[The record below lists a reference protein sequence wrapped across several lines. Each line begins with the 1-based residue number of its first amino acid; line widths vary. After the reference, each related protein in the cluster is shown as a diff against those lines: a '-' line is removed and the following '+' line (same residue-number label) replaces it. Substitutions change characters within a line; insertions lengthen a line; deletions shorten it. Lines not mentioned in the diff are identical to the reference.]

1 MVNILLL
8 LPVAGLLGHVP
19 ENDVETAD
27 TLSAV
32 VVMSDLKQS
41 VPIER
46 LASPVSTVYL
56 KDVEDMGLATPKDL
70 SAVVPN
76 LLMPDYGSAMTSTV
90 YLRGFGSRMDNP
102 VMGLYVD
109 GIPVLNKNSY
119 DFDLYDIRRI
129 DLFRGPQ
136 GTLYGRNSMCGVLSV
151 STLSPSSY
159 QGTRAGVEY
168 GAANSV
174 SADVSSYHRTAQGF
188 AMGGLVAYRH
198 TDGFYRNEFSGRQ
211 CDRSDALSLRL
222 RTEKELV
229 PGLFFENILSASA
242 LGQGGWPY
250 RLYSGGVLSPVSYD
264 GPSEYRRLNITDGV
278 IFRYF
283 NEGFNLSSVMSWQ
296 FLADDMLIDQD
307 FTPASMFSLN
317 QTQREHAVTCEFILK
332 PEDTWRTGWWNWQ
345 TGISGFWRHN
355 RMSAPVTSLE
365 DGIVSLIEDN
375 VNGIFQNLPL
385 PVSLQFDIAEDSFD
399 IGSDFLLGSWNAAAY
414 HESWF
419 NVGKW
424 LFSVGARLD
433 YERYSMDYDSAAS
446 VHYSVSPIP
455 ALDKRPFSVEYA
467 GSVSEGCLEFI
478 PKVSVLYDFGEE
490 GSREGIRVY
499 MTASKGYRAGG
510 FNTQI
515 FSDILQNMMT
525 DGMMADAMGQM
536 MQSGGGSGQS
546 GTPSVT
552 AEDTAYRPERSFN
565 YEAGCNFNLVLG
577 KSGGHRLGGSAS
589 VFYIDCRDQQM
600 TCFPPGEGT
609 GRMMANI
616 GRSRSAGAELTLDY
630 EWKGF
635 SASASCGYA
644 DARFVRYNDG
654 TADWSGNRI
663 PYSPESTLFVRASY
677 DFGFGRGIVRGL
689 AVAADVSGTG
699 RIWWNEANTLHSP
712 FRAVAGAD
720 VSVRMKMF
728 EIRFRAD
735 NLSGEEYPVFYFRS
749 VGNDF
754 FQMSRP
760 FRWSVALRFEL

>member
-1 MVNILLL
+1 MNILVTGSAGFICGYLVEELL
-8 LPVAGLLGHVP
+8 LHGH
-19 ENDVETAD
+19 
-27 TLSAV
+27 
-32 VVMSDLKQS
+32 
-41 VPIER
+41 
-46 LASPVSTVYL
+46 TVYGIDNFS
-56 KDVEDMGLATPKDL
+56 K
-70 SAVVPN
+70 
-76 LLMPDYGSAMTSTV
+76 YGKV
-90 YLRGFGSRMDNP
+90 Q
-102 VMGLYVD
+102 
-109 GIPVLNKNSY
+109 KSY
-119 DFDLYDIRRI
+119 DNHPNYHFIE
-129 DLFRGPQ
+129 G
-136 GTLYGRNSMCGVLSV
+136 
-151 STLSPSSY
+151 
-159 QGTRAGVEY
+159 
-168 GAANSV
+168 
-174 SADVSSYHRTAQGF
+174 DVKNTPLMKELA
-188 AMGGLVAYRH
+188 L
-198 TDGFYRNEFSGRQ
+198 Q
-211 CDRSDALSLRL
+211 CDQIISAAAMIGGISYFHELAYDLLAENERIIASTFDAAIHAFRHGHL
-222 RTEKELV
+222 EKI
-229 PGLFFENILSASA
+229 NILSSSMVFECTETFPSREGDERKSPPPMSTYGFQKLACEYFAQGAWEQYKLPYTIIRPFNCVGIGEKRALCDKEIASGNVKLA
-242 LGQGGWPY
+242 MSHVVPDLVQKILKGQDPLHILGSGQQIRHYTYGGDLARGI
-250 RLYSGGVLSPVSYD
+250 RLCAENPNA
-264 GPSEYRRLNITDGV
+264 R
-278 IFRYF
+278 
-283 NEGFNLSSVMSWQ
+283 NEDFNLSSVVSWQ

-345 TGISGFWRHN
+345 TGISGFWRRN
-355 RMSAPVTSLE
+355 RMSAPVTFLE

-515 FSDILQNMMT
+515 FSDILQNMMM

-720 VSVRMKMF
+720 VSVRMKLF